1 MNQGKT
7 YAAHVSFVN
16 QCETNV
22 ANSNHFFTS
31 AISDECVIKWKLFQ
45 EDQFDDLDF
54 IEYPIEHPD
63 IFSEVITRDKFINM
77 INEVLPVRQETNE
90 IK

>member
-45 EDQFDDLDF
+45 ED
-54 IEYPIEHPD
+54 
-63 IFSEVITRDKFINM
+63 
-77 INEVLPVRQETNE
+77 
-90 IK
+90 